1 MVFES
6 TFGDLTLVLKA
17 DGLPSLF
24 DEYCKN
30 STLAEQFETDGDRAP
45 WCFVGVRRL
54 GGWPFLVVA
63 QRYWPAV
70 AGFSPGVL
78 LVPETGLL
86 FIGAGERL
94 IAYDLNGPRRL
105 WEDTADTGFWHWHQ
119 HGEIVLMSAELEFA
133 AWDTHGTKLWS
144 MFVEPPWSYEV
155 QDDQVSLDVMGTLSS
170 FPIKTGMKK

>member
-6 TFGDLTLVLKA
+6 TVGDLTLVLKA
-17 DGLPSLF
+17 AGLPSMF

-30 STLAEQFETDGDRAP
+30 ATLAERFETDRDSAP
-45 WCFVGVRRL
+45 WCFVGVRRM

-63 QRYWPAV
+63 QKYSPAT

-78 LVPETGLL
+78 VVPETRRL

-94 IAYDLNGPRRL
+94 IAYDLDAPRRL

-119 HGEIVLMSAELEFA
+119 HGEVVLMSAELEFA
-133 AWDTHGTKLWS
+133 AWDSYGAKLWS
-144 MFVEPPWSYEV
+144 IFVEPPWSYEIR
-155 QDDQVSLDVMGTLSS
+155 DNQVYLDVMGSVSS
-170 FPIKTGMKK
+170 FPIKTGKKK